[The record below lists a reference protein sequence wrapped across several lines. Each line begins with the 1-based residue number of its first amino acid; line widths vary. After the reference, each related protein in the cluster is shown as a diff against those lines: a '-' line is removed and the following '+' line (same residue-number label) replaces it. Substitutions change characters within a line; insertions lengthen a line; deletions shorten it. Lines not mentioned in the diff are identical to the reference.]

1 MNYRYAFRD
10 NMTDVI
16 IQHLITEQKG
26 MLVQAV
32 LLCWNEWV
40 WMWMNEWAWMSTFL
54 ICFTVRIKCRDLVKK
69 IAIYRHRLAV
79 SIEII
84 CSSCLWITCSFRL
97 SLFAIVFHNYV
108 VYLSIFASIR
118 SNYLTRLS
126 FMNWTQMIFQTCIIK
141 SRYFSVFFVRNKLK
155 NDYFFI

>member
-1 MNYRYAFRD
+1 MNFPCIFPKMSIHRKAGHP
-10 NMTDVI
+10 NLAKT
-16 IQHLITEQKG
+16 L
-26 MLVQAV
+26 
-32 LLCWNEWV
+32 
-40 WMWMNEWAWMSTFL
+40 AWMSTFF

-84 CSSCLWITCSFRL
+84 CSFCLLITCSFKL
-97 SLFAIVFHNYV
+97 SLLVSCSFLDICSLTQLFAIVFHNCV
-108 VYLSIFASIR
+108 VHLSIFASIR

-141 SRYFSVFFVRNKLK
+141 SRYISVFFVIFLLIN
-155 NDYFFI
+155 Y

>member
-1 MNYRYAFRD
+1 MLNYRYAFRD

-26 MLVQAV
+26 MFV
-32 LLCWNEWV
+32 LAILTCFK
-40 WMWMNEWAWMSTFL
+40 WMSLGVNFF

-84 CSSCLWITCSFRL
+84 CSSCLLIMYSFRL
-97 SLFAIVFHNYV
+97 SLFAIEFHNYV
-108 VYLSIFASIR
+108 VNLSIFASIR
-118 SNYLTRLS
+118 SNCLTRLS

-141 SRYFSVFFVRNKLK
+141 SRYISVFCVDNKLI
-155 NDYFFI
+155 N

>member
-1 MNYRYAFRD
+1 MLNYRYAFRD

-26 MLVQAV
+26 MLVQAI
-32 LLCWNEWV
+32 LLYCK
-40 WMWMNEWAWMSTFL
+40 WMSLDVNFS

-84 CSSCLWITCSFRL
+84 CSPCLLITCSFRL

-108 VYLSIFASIR
+108 VHLSIFASIR

-126 FMNWTQMIFQTCIIK
+126 FMNWTQMIFQICIIK
-141 SRYFSVFFVRNKLK
+141 SRYIIVFLVGNKVK
-155 NDYFFI
+155 NDYFFF